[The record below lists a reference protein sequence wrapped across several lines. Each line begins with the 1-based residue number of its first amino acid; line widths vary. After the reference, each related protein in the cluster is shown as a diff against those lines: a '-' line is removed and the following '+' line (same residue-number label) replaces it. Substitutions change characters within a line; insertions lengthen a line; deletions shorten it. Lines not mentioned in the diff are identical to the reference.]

1 MQPDTFQAGVAPGG
15 AISHNEV
22 KLLICHA
29 LAALDAPAG
38 FQLLLEALG
47 ASGLVN
53 YFALVEALEQ
63 LTAAGHL
70 VEARDDTGAV
80 CYRISE
86 IGRAMTAELSEMLP
100 HSLRDKSAAA
110 IRHAQQRVQRLSEVE
125 ISEERSGGGYIL
137 RLAIPDEALFELR
150 LFVPDR
156 EQRDIVRRNFL
167 NDPVHIY
174 RSVLSL
180 LAESNTFPPD
190 GEETLFT

>member
-15 AISHNEV
+15 AIRHIDV

-38 FQLLLEALG
+38 FQLLLEALR
-47 ASGLVN
+47 ASELVN

-63 LTAAGHL
+63 LVGTGLLH
-70 VEARDDTGAV
+70 ERRDDAGEVYYQLSGT
-80 CYRISE
+80 
-86 IGRAMTAELSEMLP
+86 GRAMISELSGSLP
-100 HSLRDKSAAA
+100 RSLRDKSAAA
-110 IRHAQQRVQRLSEVE
+110 IRRAHRRGQRLSEIE
-125 ISEERSGGGYIL
+125 IGEEPAGGGYIL
-137 RLAIPDEALFELR
+137 RLTIPEESLFELS

-167 NDPVHIY
+167 NNPVHVY

-180 LAESNTFPPD
+180 LAEPDVFPPD
-190 GEETLFT
+190 GEEPLFP